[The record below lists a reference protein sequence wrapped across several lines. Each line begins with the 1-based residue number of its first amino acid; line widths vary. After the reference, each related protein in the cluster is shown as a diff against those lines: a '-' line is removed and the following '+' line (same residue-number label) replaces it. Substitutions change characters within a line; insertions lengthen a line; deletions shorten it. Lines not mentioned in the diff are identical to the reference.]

1 MKIQPVAPQY
11 IHSIWP
17 SIEGF
22 LGDAINMSV
31 GVPTCTL
38 DILRDRLALGLWD
51 LYVAVADDNTI
62 KAALVVNTYMA
73 ANHSIAHVV
82 AFGGRNVCSAENN
95 AKLMGL
101 LKLKGCTLVRAS
113 GRPSVMRLLRKF
125 QFGNPYIS
133 VEAVL

>member
-1 MKIQPVAPQY
+1 MKIQPVNPQY

-22 LGDAINMSV
+22 LSDSINRSV
-31 GVPTCTL
+31 GVPTYTL
-38 DILRDRLALGLWD
+38 DNLRDRLALGLWD
-51 LYVAVADDNTI
+51 LYVAIADDNTI
-62 KAALVVNTYMA
+62 KAAAVVNTYMA
-73 ANHSIAHVV
+73 ANYNVAHIIAL
-82 AFGGRNVCSAENN
+82 GGRNVCSAENST
-95 AKLMGL
+95 KFMGL

-125 QFGNPYIS
+125 QFGNPYSS